1 MKKIKRILIL
11 TIVTVI
17 GVASFGC
24 KPYQKPEK
32 PVYGDFVCDVVTE
45 HNGVKLDTPY
55 VSILELS
62 EEGKSKKTIV
72 VPSKISGY
80 EVRIGVSGIWGY
92 KGYWESD
99 NLEKV
104 YICNDVKIVAS
115 DFLRDVSVK
124 QIFDMRPYGLDV
136 VTLKDNGEEIFKYN
150 LYTKEDLEKVNV
162 VFRLNNDNEYDRYWI
177 DVLNN
182 EIIAVIPP
190 EPIRNE
196 YKFDGWYKEEE
207 CITPWDFEHDIVPEP
222 VYDEEGKCANQIE
235 LFAKWVKE

>member
-11 TIVTVI
+11 TIVTII

-45 HNGVKLDTPY
+45 RNGVKLDTPY

-80 EVRIGVSGIWGY
+80 EVRIGRTGIWSYG
-92 KGYWESD
+92 GYWESD

-104 YICNDVKIVAS
+104 YIDYGVPFYS
-115 DFLRDVSVK
+115 D
-124 QIFDMRPYGLDV
+124 IFDRCSKLEKKIHIVWNEYEYVANSKYYVPKY
-136 VTLKDNGEEIFKYN
+136 DNGNVLMMANVSFYYN
-150 LYTKEDLEKVNV
+150 YHGARNKG
-162 VFRLNNDNEYDRYWI
+162 FYWI
-177 DVLNN
+177 DDLDN
-182 EIIAVIPP
+182 EKIDIIPAD
-190 EPIRNE
+190 PIRE
-196 YKFDGWYKEEE
+196 GYRFDGWYKEEQCE
-207 CITPWDFEHDIVPEP
+207 NKWNFEKDIVQAKE
-222 VYDEEGKCANQIE
+222 YDENGNYLYKETP